1 MKENNRGEV
10 MKLSKVATAAALA
23 AALGAGAAP
32 AFAEKMSN
40 MPAAAI
46 QAAVVSTL
54 GQAQNQLAQVGRHLI
69 EAERRSFYSPDADTN
84 FRAAQTA
91 IRNGRY
97 DQLAADL
104 SRVRMQL
111 ESAPYWDA
119 PDRRPW

>member
-1 MKENNRGEV
+1 

-91 IRNGRY
+91 LQNGRY
-97 DQLAADL
+97 DQLAAEL
-104 SRVRMQL
+104 SHVQTQL
-111 ESAPYWDA
+111 KSAPYWDA